1 MQTFLRVT
9 LVSLVATIAL
19 SACSGGGNS
28 LPAGVQC
35 HRDFN
40 PVPMDVA
47 PGTRKSLKPEDKAM
61 TGNSSYV
68 YQGAHLYYVAPGG
81 PDSFRIEV
89 LETRQNDGTFKASV
103 GCVRNAKENM
113 KDFSLSAPGVT
124 QINIDSAFSSMV
136 WVSNFGFNITNTKI
150 TATAVAVAAQQNTK
164 ASPADIFPSPEK
176 VKGAES
182 FIIQNSET
190 SWEVR
195 SSAPTEDGGV
205 YYLSIL
211 YTSGPIPAA
220 TP

>member
-1 MQTFLRVT
+1 MQ
-9 LVSLVATIAL
+9 SLLKLTIFSLIAIGTL
-19 SACSGGGNS
+19 SACSGGGSS
-28 LPAGVQC
+28 LPAGQQC

-40 PVPMDVA
+40 PIPMDVA

-81 PDSFRIEV
+81 PNSFRIEV
-89 LETRQNDGTFKASV
+89 LETKQNDGTFKASV

-113 KDFSLSAPGVT
+113 KDIAITAPGAT
-124 QINIDSAFSSMV
+124 QIDIDSAFGSTV
-136 WVSNFGFNITNTKI
+136 WVSNFGFNVTNTKI
-150 TATAVAVAAQQNTK
+150 TATAVAAQQNSK
-164 ASPADIFPSPEK
+164 VSPADIFPSPEK

-182 FIIQNSET
+182 FMIQNSDT

-205 YYLSIL
+205 YYLSIS
-211 YTSGPIPAA
+211 YTRGPLPVVV